1 MATVGP
7 ARPVRAPGN
16 TIATM
21 PLDPSSG
28 ALDVILGLA
37 ALATLIGLIRSWRP
51 FWDDDFT
58 VADRKTATQVA
69 VFLVPPV
76 VVLLHELG
84 HLYAARA
91 LGVRVIGFSY
101 GLFEGSVTV
110 AGRRTPLDNWLIA
123 VAGNLVTAVVALA
136 MIATAVYGVRLRR
149 PLRYVLLAGGLLE
162 LVFTLILYPVMSFM
176 AQFGD
181 WIVIYDSDRTPNL
194 SLASAVVHAA
204 ALYMLWRWWRR
215 RGREKLF
222 AIGAGSEGEVAELR
236 KVIEASPSDPA
247 GWLTLADY
255 YARRGELALAR
266 TTVEQG
272 LDAAGE
278 SPRLL
283 LGLTRLS
290 MFQGRW
296 NDAVLAARRGLQAA
310 GDDSTGDDST
320 GPEDVRQ
327 PLWANLALALTQM
340 ERADHALPAYEHLTS
355 PLADDVRVRYGRG
368 VVELTAG
375 DADRGRADLEAVVR
389 SLPEDNLLR
398 KWAEARLEGRPLK
411 DWADPRVPAYQ
422 RGSAPPP
429 APLAGL

>member
-1 MATVGP
+1 
-7 ARPVRAPGN
+7 
-16 TIATM
+16 M
-21 PLDPSSG
+21 PFDPSSG
-28 ALDVILGLA
+28 ALDVILGIA
-37 ALATLIGLIRSWRP
+37 ALATLIGLIRSWQS

-110 AGRRTPLDNWLIA
+110 AGRRTPFQDWFIA
-123 VAGNLVTAVVALA
+123 MAGNLVTAVISLA
-136 MIATAVYGVRLRR
+136 MIAAAVYGVRLRR

-162 LVFTLILYPVMSFM
+162 LVFTLVLYPLMSFM

-181 WIVIYDSDRTPNL
+181 WIVIYDTDRTGNL
-194 SLASAVVHAA
+194 SLASAVVHATS
-204 ALYMLWRWWRR
+204 LYVLWQWWRR

-222 AIGAGSEGEVAELR
+222 SIGAGTEGEVAALR
-236 KVIEASPSDPA
+236 RAIDASPSDA
-247 GWLTLADY
+247 VGWLMLADY

-278 SPRLL
+278 SSRLL
-283 LGLTRLS
+283 LGLARLS
-290 MFQGRW
+290 MYQGRW

-310 GDDSTGDDST
+310 GDDSSGSD
-320 GPEDVRQ
+320 DVRQ

-340 ERADHALPAYEHLTS
+340 ERADHALPAYEHLTP

-368 VVELTAG
+368 VMQLTAG
-375 DADRGRADLEAVVR
+375 DADRGRADLEAVVG

-398 KWAEARLEGRPLK
+398 KWAEARLEGRPLRVK
-411 DWADPRVPAYQ
+411 DWDDPRVPAYQ